1 MGKYKAT
8 IMLGT
13 STFFRLYAKNPKA
26 REDFT
31 NKFGKEIIEG
41 YGVTETTPVASCNIP
56 DIQSPDKSVQVGN
69 KIGTVGMPIPG
80 TKFKIVDPDSHEEL
94 ETGEEG
100 MILIGGVQVMKGYQ
114 KDKSK

>member
-1 MGKYKAT
+1 MG
-8 IMLGT
+8 
-13 STFFRLYAKNPKA
+13 RLYAKNPKA
-26 REDFT
+26 KKEMFQTLRYIVAGAEKLSPKVREDFT

-80 TKFKIVDPDSHEEL
+80 TKFKIVDPDSHE
-94 ETGEEG
+94 
-100 MILIGGVQVMKGYQ
+100 
-114 KDKSK
+114 